1 MTWAENLLPA
11 SFRAIEFDILST
23 EDEARRSLA
32 RHSYP
37 YTDGADV
44 EDMGMDPRQISVKA
58 IFYGDDYE
66 TRLQEFMA
74 ALDQRDAGPLVHPV
88 FGTMDSVQV
97 SRYRIEHDADR
108 PDSCTL
114 SIDFEVS
121 TAGAPFFDR
130 TLASQTADAID
141 DCADE
146 VEAASESAL
155 VDECDEVSELGAGGA
170 LDGLSRLSAMRQQA
184 VSFLMNLNSE
194 VHGVLT
200 SITNPIGNVLGFV
213 SDVTALTQSL
223 IDAVPHE
230 LEYLQNLSRN
240 TRNAINRLLPS
251 SSGSSHNATYASA
264 GIAETAYAALQRIDQ
279 VLPMPSLQPVL
290 ANGAS
295 APANYAAWAAAVAA
309 ANGNA
314 GNAASPIYPVSAAQ
328 SQADAMV
335 LLTYIATKRA
345 VLKARVASMVMSVEA
360 VYPLTTPR
368 QIEQLVTTVRAGI
381 DDAMALARARYGLEQ
396 ARSIT
401 EPLKTM
407 ALAVQE
413 SGRAII
419 NARPPLIV
427 RTVDAPT
434 PLRLLAHR
442 WYGDHSRALEIQRL
456 NTLRSP
462 NAITVGDKINAY
474 AK

>member
-1 MTWAENLLPA
+1 MTWADNLLPA

-66 TRLQEFMA
+66 IRLQEFLA

-97 SRYRIEHDADR
+97 SRYRIEHDADQ
-108 PDSCTL
+108 PDSCTI

-130 TLASQTADAID
+130 TLTSQTADAID

-146 VEAASESAL
+146 VEAASESTL
-155 VDECDEVSELGAGGA
+155 VDECDEVSAMGAGGA

-230 LEYLQNLSRN
+230 LEYLQNLSRS

-251 SSGSSHNATYASA
+251 SSGSSNNATYASA
-264 GIAETAYAALQRIDQ
+264 GIAETAYTAFQRIDQ
-279 VLPMPSLQPVL
+279 VLPTPSLQPVL
-290 ANGAS
+290 ANGGS

-309 ANGNA
+309 ASDGTSS
-314 GNAASPIYPVSAAQ
+314 AAPIYPVSAAQ
-328 SQADAMV
+328 SQADALV
-335 LLTYIATKRA
+335 LLIYVATTRA
-345 VLKARVASMVMSVEA
+345 VLKARVAAMVMSVEA

-396 ARSIT
+396 SRSIT
-401 EPLKTM
+401 EPLKTL

-413 SGRAII
+413 SGRSII

-427 RTVDAPT
+427 RTVDAPA